1 MEVCF
6 YAHRRGYAT
15 LSIDRAG
22 DGASSRPNPFHTD
35 QIPLHAAVANQI
47 AAQLK
52 RGQLVRGRSFEK
64 AIYVGHSLGSM
75 IGIELVATYT
85 NAVNALMLTGYAA
98 ESATLLI
105 LETGLLPAKEALPAR
120 FGSLDDG

>member
-1 MEVCF
+1 
-6 YAHRRGYAT
+6 
-15 LSIDRAG
+15 
-22 DGASSRPNPFHTD
+22 
-35 QIPLHAAVANQI
+35 VANQI